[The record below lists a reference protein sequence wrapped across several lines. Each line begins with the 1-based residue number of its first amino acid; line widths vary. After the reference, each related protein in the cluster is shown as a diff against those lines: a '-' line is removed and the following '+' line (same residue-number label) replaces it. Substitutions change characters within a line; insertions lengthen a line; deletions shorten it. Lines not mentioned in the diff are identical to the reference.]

1 MFMLPVDGRRGVLV
15 NAPHP
20 SQVNAAHATRK
31 PSWTFNMFAS
41 SLLLLVVGY
50 RDAYLVARS
59 FKHAAVLLSGSDT
72 VCVKKGLVSCG

>member
-1 MFMLPVDGRRGVLV
+1 MLPVDGRRGVLG

-20 SQVNAAHATRK
+20 SQVNAVHATRK

-41 SLLLLVVGY
+41 SLLLLVVGC

>member
-1 MFMLPVDGRRGVLV
+1 
-15 NAPHP
+15 
-20 SQVNAAHATRK
+20 
-31 PSWTFNMFAS
+31 MFAS
-41 SLLLLVVGY
+41 SLLLLVVGC